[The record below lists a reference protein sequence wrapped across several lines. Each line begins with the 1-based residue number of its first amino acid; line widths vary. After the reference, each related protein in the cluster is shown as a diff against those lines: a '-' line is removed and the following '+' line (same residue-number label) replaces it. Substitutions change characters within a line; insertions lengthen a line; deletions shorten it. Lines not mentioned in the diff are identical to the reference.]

1 MNSKNFIPILSLIL
15 VVIITAIIF
24 YYLAITFISGI
35 GYFYDGIL
43 ALIFA
48 LISYFLHSVI
58 NAKNVITAFSYVY
71 YILSIGFFSYYVIS
85 YNFAIL
91 NMVLVLLYVL
101 VSLPFIYWRQR
112 VTSK

>member
-1 MNSKNFIPILSLIL
+1 MNSKNFVPILSLIL
-15 VVIITAIIF
+15 VVIITALIF
-24 YYLAITFISGI
+24 YYLVITSSSGR

-43 ALIFA
+43 AVIFA

-58 NAKNVITAFSYVY
+58 NAKNVITSFSYGY
-71 YILSIGFFSYYVIS
+71 YILSIGYFAYYVMR

-91 NMVLVLLYVL
+91 NIVLILLYVL